1 MQSRGK
7 SVWVALVFSGALV
20 LAACSGSTSTS
31 TEETSSDTST
41 ESGDSGEQIVLKFWD
56 NQQTESGLS
65 EFQQIAIDEFMA
77 ANPDI
82 KIEVETIPYP
92 EYQQRLQ
99 LAVQGGNSPDVATA
113 DQIWT
118 AGLAAAGNII
128 ALDDYVAAST
138 TVKKENFF
146 PGAWESAEVNG
157 KVYGIPFNVDVWQ
170 FSFYNKDLLDAE
182 GISPD
187 SLSTW
192 EGLAAAGQKL
202 TKGGNFGI
210 GLFSHKGEDTTVV
223 MNSFIF
229 SNGGDVLD
237 ASGMCALDEQPAVEA
252 LEYMKSLQPYAP
264 EGILNNSSGSMREL
278 FLNKTLAVEFWP
290 ALEQPTL
297 QDSDINWGFVN
308 GTAPSGKTPI
318 GAYGGWNLSV
328 FSSSP
333 HQEAAF
339 KFVEFLTSKEVN
351 GRVVDLIP
359 ANVDAADAFLTANRV
374 EPAKI
379 ITHLNNARPRPLSTN
394 YLEVSTIQQ
403 EMMQEIFNGA
413 NVQATAD
420 SACQRIDALNQ

>member
-7 SVWVALVFSGALV
+7 SVWVALAFTSALI
-20 LAACSGSTSTS
+20 LAACSGGTSTS
-31 TEETSSDTST
+31 TEDTSGSSS
-41 ESGDSGEQIVLKFWD
+41 ESTDSGEQIVLKFWD

-77 ANPDI
+77 ANPNI
-82 KIEVETIPYP
+82 TVEVETIPYP

-99 LAVQGGNSPDVATA
+99 LAVQGGNAPDVATA

-128 ALDDYVAAST
+128 SLDDYVASSA
-138 TVKKENFF
+138 TVKKDNFF
-146 PGAWESAEVNG
+146 PGAWDSAVVDG

-182 GISPD
+182 GIDPN

-192 EGLAAAGQKL
+192 EGLRAAGQAL
-202 TKGGNFGI
+202 TKGGNYGI

-237 ASGMCALDEQPAVEA
+237 SSGMCALNKQPAVEA
-252 LEYMKSLQPYAP
+252 LDYLKSLQPYAP
-264 EGILNNSSGSMREL
+264 EGILNNSSGTMREL

-297 QDSDINWGFVN
+297 QSSDINWGFVN
-308 GTAPSGKTPI
+308 GTAPAGKTPV

-333 HQEAAF
+333 NKDAAF

-359 ANVDAADAFLTANRV
+359 ANVEAADAFLTANRV

-379 ITHLNNARPRPLSTN
+379 IEHLNNARPRPLSTN

-403 EMMQEIFNGA
+403 EMMQAIFNGE
-413 NVQATAD
+413 NSQTAAD
-420 SACQRIDALNQ
+420 AACVRIDALN

>member
-20 LAACSGSTSTS
+20 LAACSGGTSTS
-31 TEETSSDTST
+31 TEDTSGETST
-41 ESGDSGEQIVLKFWD
+41 ESSDSGEQIVLKFWD

-77 ANPDI
+77 ANPNI

-99 LAVQGGNSPDVATA
+99 LAVQGGNAPDVATA

-128 ALDDYVAAST
+128 ALDDYVANSA

-146 PGAWESAEVNG
+146 PGAWESAEVDG
-157 KVYGIPFNVDVWQ
+157 KVYGVPFNVDVWQ

-182 GISPD
+182 GITPD

-192 EGLAAAGQKL
+192 EGLREAGQKL
-202 TKGGNFGI
+202 TKDGNFGV

-252 LEYMKSLQPYAP
+252 LEYLKSLQPYAP

-308 GTAPSGKTPI
+308 GTAPAGKTPI

-333 HQEAAF
+333 NQDAAF

-359 ANVDAADAFLTANRV
+359 ANVEAADAFLNANRV
-374 EPAKI
+374 EPDKI
-379 ITHLNNARPRPLSTN
+379 IEHLNNARPRPLSTN

-413 NVQATAD
+413 NVQTAAD
-420 SACQRIDALNQ
+420 SACEKIDALN